1 MGYKLMESGVNVEP
15 AGGFEPGTILTCS
28 QYRQAMG
35 FHTFD
40 VSRADK
46 LEDAARRYR
55 YVSADELRWALD
67 PTMAHVV
74 ADLGS
79 GTGFYTD
86 DIAPLARRVYAVDIQ
101 PGMHDYYREKGVP
114 ENVDLVT
121 SSIDDLP
128 FEAGALDGAF
138 STNTYHEFATDDAL
152 EEVARVIA
160 PGGRLAIAD
169 WAAEGHGEAGPP
181 LDERYSA
188 PEATAAIT
196 DAGFRIEH
204 AFLRSETFLVVANR
218 E

>member
-1 MGYKLMESGVNVEP
+1 
-15 AGGFEPGTILTCS
+15 
-28 QYRQAMG
+28 MG

-55 YVSADELRWALD
+55 YVSADELRWALGATKTD
-67 PTMAHVV
+67 VV

-121 SSIDDLP
+121 SGIDDLP
-128 FEAGALDGAF
+128 FETGALDGAF
-138 STNTYHEFATDDAL
+138 STNTYHEFASDDAI
-152 EEVARVIA
+152 EEVVRVIA

-169 WAAEGHGEAGPP
+169 WTSAGRGEAGPP
-181 LDERYSA
+181 LDERFSA
-188 PEATAAIT
+188 DDAAAAID
-196 DAGFRIEH
+196 DAGFRVEYV
-204 AFLRSETFLVVANR
+204 FERSETFLLVANR